1 MSSQKGPALFG
12 RRHALA
18 RVYSALVEASRDE
31 YGSAHDGRLQR
42 YFNNLTNFEY
52 AETIRE
58 WLGDAHRVLVIGD
71 AGGRDTACLRAMG
84 KSVFALDIAPQIDAH
99 RLVIGD
105 AAEGLPYA
113 SGTFDGVVLAEVIE
127 HLFDDVRALREI
139 RRVLAPSGRLALT
152 TPIGNDAPEY
162 HVRVYT
168 PATMRRL
175 LQHTGFDTAELLVKG
190 GGFAAFDGTVV
201 GAGVKHACQLLSW
214 KLTGRTHYRRWNGA
228 LRRADLA
235 FSRFAP
241 FVHRASRHYGM
252 FVLAVRR
259 QSDAGPDLRRMN
271 VGDFAYR
278 V

>member
-1 MSSQKGPALFG
+1 MSMRKGPALFG
-12 RRHALA
+12 RRHTLGRIYGALI
-18 RVYSALVEASRDE
+18 EASREE
-31 YGSAHDGRLQR
+31 YGSVHDGRLQR

-58 WLGDAHRVLVIGD
+58 WLANAGRVLVIGD
-71 AGGRDTACLRAMG
+71 AGGRDTSSLRAMG
-84 KSVFALDIAPQIDAH
+84 KSVFSLDIAPQLDTR
-99 RLVIGD
+99 RLVIAD
-105 AAEGLPYA
+105 AAEGLPFDNE
-113 SGTFDGVVLAEVIE
+113 TFDGVVLAEVIE
-127 HLFDDVRALREI
+127 HLYDDVRALREI
-139 RRVLAPSGRLALT
+139 RRVLAPEGRLALT

-168 PATMRRL
+168 PVTMRRL

-190 GGFAAFDGTVV
+190 GGFAALDGTFV
-201 GAGVKHACQLLSW
+201 GASMKHACQLLSW
-214 KLTGRTHYRRWNGA
+214 RLTGRTHYRQWNGA

-235 FSRFAP
+235 FARFAP

-259 QSDAGPDLRRMN
+259 ESDSVPDLRAMN